1 MASYGYVWLCMAM
14 YGYVG
19 LCRAVYVYVW
29 LCMAVHGFVEPCMAM
44 DVGVCLCS
52 RMYARIDLFV
62 QITRDVSW
70 GIHGLLTKKLIKAQY
85 KRPTDWGSVW
95 GGKRRDPG
103 NEVGGCAVC
112 SECL

>member
-1 MASYGYVWLCMAM
+1 MWLCMAM

-19 LCRAVYVYVW
+19 LFRAVYVYVW
-29 LCMAVHGFVEPCMAM
+29 LCMAVHGYVELCMAM

-70 GIHGLLTKKLIKAQY
+70 GIHGLLTEISAIIPCVLEHFFRSANVFA
-85 KRPTDWGSVW
+85 T
-95 GGKRRDPG
+95 
-103 NEVGGCAVC
+103 
-112 SECL
+112 L